1 MELNNLDIVYVLKCG
16 RYEDCDELRFS
27 LRSLANIPH
36 RDVHIFG
43 DKPNWVRNTI
53 YHDFAQVGEKW
64 ENVNR
69 LLYLVCHTDSVT
81 DDFILMNDD
90 FYIMSAINE
99 LPYYGDGTLMDRYDK
114 IAEEFEVES
123 LYQSGLKEASEV
135 LSEAHK
141 PTYSFELHVPIILN
155 KEKLLPI
162 VKKYPK
168 SCARRSL
175 YCNIYGIKPVQ
186 HKDVKIYDPEA
197 RNLPTDFLS
206 SNDGK
211 FTGGLREVVE
221 SRFPNKCKY
230 EEQYGIL

>member
-27 LRSLANIPH
+27 LRSLDNIPH

-43 DKPNWVRNTI
+43 DKPDWVRNII
-53 YHDFAQVGEKW
+53 YHDFAQVEERW
-64 ENVNR
+64 ANVNK
-69 LLYLVCHTDSVT
+69 LLKCACYDQSVT

-90 FYIMSAINE
+90 FYIMSAIDDV
-99 LPYYGDGTLMDRYDK
+99 PYYADETLMDRYNE
-114 IAEEFEVES
+114 IAKEYENES
-123 LYQSGLKEASEV
+123 LYQRGLKQASEA

-141 PTYSFELHVPIILN
+141 PTCNFELHIPIILN
-155 KEKLLPI
+155 KKKLLPI

-211 FTGGLREVVE
+211 FTGSLREVVE